1 MYDQNELDMLAQNAK
16 KELEAQAKGEV
27 RSNDDLYAD
36 IMNEVNGSAGGGYLD
51 SKPDPEPQSQQQMQ
65 EEESYNDYVDEE
77 RFNKPAP
84 DLAAY
89 DETLFP
95 GGPTKSQINS
105 WKKEWEDYDIFVT
118 QILNKMFVF
127 RTLNRFEYKQL
138 VSFTDIDAL
147 VREET
152 ICQTVTLWPSGYN
165 YKDMAVAK
173 AGIPSTYSEIIME
186 KSGFTKD
193 YAIEEL

>member
-1 MYDQNELDMLAQNAK
+1 MYNQDELDMLAQNAK
-16 KELEAQAKGEV
+16 KELEAQAKGET
-27 RSNDDLYAD
+27 RSDEDLYAD
-36 IMNEVNGSAGGGYLD
+36 IMNEVNGNAGSGYLD
-51 SKPDPEPQSQQQMQ
+51 SEPAPQPQPQLQ
-65 EEESYNDYVDEE
+65 EEEENYNDYVNEDA
-77 RFNKPAP
+77 FNKPAP
-84 DLAAY
+84 ELASY

-105 WKKEWEDYDIFVT
+105 WKKEWEGYDIFVT
-118 QILNKMFVF
+118 QILNQMFVF